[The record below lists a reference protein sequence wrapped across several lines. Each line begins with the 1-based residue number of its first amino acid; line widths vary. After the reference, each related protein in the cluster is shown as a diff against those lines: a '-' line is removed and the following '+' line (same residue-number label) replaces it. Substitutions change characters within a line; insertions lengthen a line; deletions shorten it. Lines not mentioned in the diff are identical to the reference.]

1 MLELDTNKTLTLD
14 VSSRHNVTLDLTANR
29 DMALNLSVPRAVG
42 GTRDYEKLKNK
53 PQIESVELIGNKTFP
68 ELGISP
74 IDADDLIE
82 ILQ

>member
-1 MLELDTNKTLTLD
+1 MINLETNG
-14 VSSRHNVTLDLTANR
+14 
-29 DMALNLSVPRAVG
+29 NLSVDLNTNDNLSVDLNSESTMSLNLTVPRIVG
-42 GTRDYEKLKNK
+42 GTGNYEKLKNK

-68 ELGISP
+68 ELGISS